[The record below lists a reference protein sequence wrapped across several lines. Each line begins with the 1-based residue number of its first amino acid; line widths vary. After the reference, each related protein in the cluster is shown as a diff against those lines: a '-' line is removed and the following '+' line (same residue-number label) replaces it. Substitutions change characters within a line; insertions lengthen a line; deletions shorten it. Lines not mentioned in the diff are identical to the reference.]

1 MIKLLVMGQ
10 RQMVI
15 VLNSGFIHRDTNKS
29 DDVLLAKVSQKLAVL
44 LHSFSRHFPFIKK
57 NY

>member
-1 MIKLLVMGQ
+1 MGQ

-57 NY
+57 TIKKSC